1 MKNLQDVIYE
11 HDYADQVNLLREMSH
26 TEVGEQAWKYA
37 VDEGV
42 MKTIGERFRD
52 LPHIIIP
59 RNKEVFEKCEK
70 LLDKMAF
77 HRGGHIKSVISYD
90 SFDAY
95 IYLELPFFEFLG
107 ESMNTLRYIS
117 ENVRAVT
124 ITSLENGCIRISV
137 RVNYFED
144 IGDKD
149 AIIDEEIGSHPELV
163 DMLMRKRE
171 EEKAL
176 VFNNPELY
184 AMIEKGAE
192 GSGMTPE
199 EWYDHME
206 SMLEKHPEI
215 LDEFIEERLRKKRE
229 KIKSEN
235 DCKPIEKKSN

>member
-1 MKNLQDVIYE
+1 MSNLQDIIYE
-11 HDYADQVNLLREMSH
+11 HDYADQVKQLREMTH
-26 TEVGEQAWKYA
+26 TEVGEQAWNYA

-42 MKTIGERFRD
+42 MKTIGVRFRE

-59 RNKEVFEKCEK
+59 RNKEIFEKCEQ
-70 LLDKMAF
+70 LLDRMAF

-95 IYLELPFFEFLG
+95 IYLDLPFFEFF
-107 ESMNTLRYIS
+107 EDSMETLRYIS
-117 ENVRAVT
+117 ENVRSVT
-124 ITSLENGCIRISV
+124 ITPIKNGHIRISV

-149 AIIDEEIGSHPELV
+149 AIIDEEVSSHPELA
-163 DMLMRKRE
+163 DMLTRKRN

-176 VFNNPELY
+176 IFNNPELY

-192 GSGMTPE
+192 GTGMTPE

-206 SMLEKHPEI
+206 AMIEKHPEI
-215 LDEFIEERLRKKRE
+215 LDEFIEENLRKKRE
-229 KIKSEN
+229 KIKNEGNS
-235 DCKPIEKKSN
+235 KPIEN